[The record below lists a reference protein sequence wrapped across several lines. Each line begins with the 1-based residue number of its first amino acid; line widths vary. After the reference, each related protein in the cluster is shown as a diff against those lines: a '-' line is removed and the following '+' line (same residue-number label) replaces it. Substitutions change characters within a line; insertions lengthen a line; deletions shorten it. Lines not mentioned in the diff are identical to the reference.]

1 VKNNE
6 EDSIQRSKHKPK
18 SIRSPHLAITG
29 HEHSINI
36 ANDTSRTNGMR
47 ATIRFNEAEQLRLK
61 QLQEY
66 LKEDDVSKIVKFA
79 VDTAL
84 NHIKFVTEALVTPDW
99 NVIFVKKRKSM
110 PMEKKFY

>member
-1 VKNNE
+1 M
-6 EDSIQRSKHKPK
+6 
-18 SIRSPHLAITG
+18 AITG

-36 ANDTSRTNGMR
+36 ANDTSKASRIKDNTLR

-84 NHIKFVTEALVTPDW
+84 NHIRFVTEALVTPDW